1 MVNWGFDRIK
11 INNNKILL
19 KFIVKILRINKID
32 INEITKKRYALS
44 NKK

>member
-1 MVNWGFDRIK
+1 GFDRTK

-19 KFIVKILRINKID
+19 KFISKIFKINNID

-44 NKK
+44 NK